1 MPGCVSPGA
10 MNATDAL
17 RSGEAAGRLVLGSRN
32 ENTNRL
38 GPGTWRELTMIG
50 ITDAWVPASDG
61 AAVEPATADAPGDDC
76 AVAPPPQAA
85 TRSVTE
91 SRSRS
96 R

>member
-1 MPGCVSPGA
+1 

-32 ENTNRL
+32 ENTNRF

-61 AAVEPATADAPGDDC
+61 AAARHGRRTGDDC